1 MGWLWIDGVIGIW
14 GIDTT
19 DDGPGHA
26 GLLEAEYEGRYGG
39 ETGSIDNWVVRTG
52 AYVAPPPVTAM
63 VWRTDDFTGNWNAT
77 DTNWSADGT
86 EPWIAPIADVEMIV
100 NSGRAIVSDGSA
112 PTAGS
117 LDIIA
122 VTPATNATV
131 EITSAGTLAVTG
143 DVNVGDGGTLNVSG
157 LLSVGGLN
165 VDVGGTLGLG
175 DGSMIVSPLTA
186 ETSDVT
192 ITVDGTLKG
201 GGGNS
206 ELGDINSG
214 DWYFTNLTLGETAFF
229 DYTFSSAAE
238 TDVDAGGTMIA
249 IDDSVNVYGAVEM
262 RDGMTIQLVDGLAG
276 GVTADGVDVALF
288 KVIDGAAIDGAAPD
302 VDGLW
307 TPADLAKI
315 TILAPDGADYW
326 TWDTLEYVNDEW
338 VILKGLVTVAPPP
351 TWTAT
356 GGGFWNNAANWI
368 PASAPGGNDTSVV
381 FGDSIA
387 AASTVVTDADVTVAG
402 ITFDNANRYAIA
414 GTGSLTLEDADD
426 AVATVQVAQ
435 GTHEFQLPVTLGS
448 DAEVDVV
455 NGGDELIFNNA
466 LNLAGFTLEKVGD
479 GLMSVNNVLTL
490 GGGSI
495 EVTEGSLGG
504 SGTIGG
510 SLIVNAAATLAP
522 GKSIGT
528 LSVEGNLTLVSA
540 SIYEWEV
547 GQGGDADTI
556 NISDGAVDLDNFVL
570 RILDA
575 DGYVADSSVQLPVFT
590 YDPDTTTVDLTGFAN
605 NFDTTDLDET
615 WTVGDLSLTNDED
628 GLIYLTGLS
637 GGTLIGSVPGDA
649 TGDQIVDAADLALF
663 DAQLGFRGG
672 GLSCD
677 FDNDGDVDADDF
689 AIMRGNWNFGV
700 GGAPLPGIPT
710 PEPATMSILAIGGFL
725 MLRRKRQ
732 RMNIQASSP
741 GGFVVSRQSARNL
754 QF

>member
-1 MGWLWIDGVIGIW
+1 MPDDTIDLWVDGNIGVYGFEIVGLDW
-14 GIDTT
+14 TTSDLDLMEFYVKGGDDKVGFGIF
-19 DDGPGHA
+19 
-26 GLLEAEYEGRYGG
+26 
-39 ETGSIDNWVVRTG
+39 DNMVVRDE
-52 AYVAPPPVTAM
+52 AYVTPVDM
-63 VWRTDDFTGNWNAT
+63 VWRTDESDDWAG
-77 DTNWSADGT
+77 ADWTSDGET
-86 EPWIAPIADVEMIV
+86 TWIAPIADNYMVV
-100 NSGRAIVSDGSA
+100 NSGTATVSTDVSGTA
-112 PTAGS
+112 AGS
-117 LDIIA
+117 LSIGGVI
-122 VTPATNATV
+122 PGGTV
-131 EITSAGTLAVTG
+131 EIASAGTLAVTG
-143 DVNVGDGGTLNVSG
+143 GVNVGDGGTLNVSG

-175 DGSMIVSPLTA
+175 DGAMVVSPLTA
-186 ETSDVT
+186 TTGDVT

-206 ELGDINSG
+206 ELGDPLSG

-229 DYTFSSAAE
+229 DYTFTSPAE

-249 IDDSVNVYGAVEM
+249 IGDSVNIFGAVEM
-262 RDGMTIQLVDGLAG
+262 GDGLTIRLIDGLSG

-288 KVIDGAAIDGAAPD
+288 KVLDGAAIDGAAPD

-338 VILKGLVTVAPPP
+338 VILKGLVVVAPPS

-356 GGGFWNNAANWI
+356 GGGFWNSAANWI
-368 PASAPGGNDTSVV
+368 SASAPGGNDTSVI
-381 FGDSIA
+381 FGDAIT
-387 AASTVVTDADVTVAG
+387 AASTVVTDTPVTVKD
-402 ITFDNANRYAIA
+402 ISFNNANRYVVA
-414 GTGSLTLEDADD
+414 GAGSLTLEDG
-426 AVATVQVAQ
+426 VSPTPLATIQVVQ

-455 NGGDELIFNNA
+455 GAADELIFNNA
-466 LNLAGFTLEKVGD
+466 LNLGGFTLEKVGD

-504 SGTIGG
+504 SGVVGG
-510 SLIVNAAATLAP
+510 SLIVNATVAP
-522 GKSIGT
+522 GNSIGT
-528 LSVEGNLTLVSA
+528 LNVEGDLTLVGA

-570 RILDA
+570 MILDG
-575 DGYVADSSVQLPVFT
+575 DGYVANSSVRLPVFT

-637 GGTLIGSVPGDA
+637 GGTLIGAVPGDA
-649 TGDQIVDAADLALF
+649 TGDQIVNDEDLALF
-663 DAQLGFRGG
+663 DAQLGLRTAGQT
-672 GLSCD
+672 CD
-677 FDNDGDVDADDF
+677 FDDDGDVDIDDF
-689 AIMRGNWNFGV
+689 KIMKDNWGYNAT
-700 GGAPLPGIPT
+700 GGAPLPRTPT
-710 PEPATMSILAIGGFL
+710 PEPATMSFLAVGGLL
-725 MLRRKRQ
+725 MLRRR
-732 RMNIQASSP
+732 RGTA
-741 GGFVVSRQSARNL
+741 
-754 QF
+754 